1 LKVASGIRGAG
12 ERVGGR
18 SQSCRGTS
26 SRGDATQTRFTV
38 NCPLGK
44 EIKKKVDNEW
54 FFNI

>member
-1 LKVASGIRGAG
+1 MKVASGIRGAG